1 MTSRRGFDVTYE
13 IRSLSSKWRPWMP
26 VARDP
31 MCPPSFR
38 SRTVFVG
45 VFFSSSPNF
54 EMILSLSPWNFCGQW
69 HCSHVARAGR
79 RVCTGDGIGREY
91 VPNAVSY
98 THLTLP

>member
-1 MTSRRGFDVTYE
+1 MR
-13 IRSLSSKWRPWMP
+13 
-26 VARDP
+26 
-31 MCPPSFR
+31 PPSLR

-79 RVCTGDGIGREY
+79 SVCTGDGIGREY
-91 VPNAVSY
+91 VPNVTAMTWRTPS
-98 THLTLP
+98 TFALTTQGAPGPMWQLAQAMRECGESR